1 MSLFAVGL
9 MVIIVFGLIVYG
21 ITFYLRGIVG
31 FALTDKFQAAEAVS
45 NGEIPEKWV
54 AQINRRLHPQRLIP
68 IFQRHDSGIELA
80 VAKIDKLY
88 RYFEK
93 TPFVEDETAREILL
107 EQLLKTKRQWAKMSW
122 EILIRGAKGG

>member
-31 FALTDKFQAAEAVS
+31 FALTDKFQAAEAVN

-54 AQINRRLHPQRLIP
+54 VQINRRLHRQRLIP
-68 IFQRHDSGIELA
+68 IFQRHHSGIELA

-88 RYFEK
+88 QYFK
-93 TPFVEDETAREILL
+93 NTPFVEDETAREILL

-122 EILIRGAKGG
+122 DILIRGPKGG